1 MHRNSLLSDDRLAV
15 IQALCKRVENI
26 EGSTAEFGVYQGGSA
41 KVISDALPNKMLHL
55 FDTFTGIP
63 IKGQI
68 DIHEVGDFSDT
79 SVDAVRKIVGD
90 RNTWYHIGLFPAGY
104 TGVSEMF
111 CLVHL
116 DCDQYQ
122 SMKDSLEFFYPRMS
136 VGGIIIIDDY
146 GWQRCPGV
154 KKSVDA
160 FLSNKKEKLHSDA
173 TIQVYFQKE

>member
-41 KVISDALPNKMLHL
+41 KVISDALPNKFLHL

-63 IKGQI
+63 FRGNA

-79 SVDAVRKIVGD
+79 FLNDVRNLIGHH
-90 RNTWYHIGLFPAGY
+90 NTWYHVGLFPAGFD
-104 TGVSEMF
+104 SDEKF

-122 SMKDSLEFFYPRMS
+122 SMKDGLEFFYPRMS